1 MFIKSIPDISR
12 LFAGLLVATGLLFL
26 AGCDSNGDLSSAQGQ
41 FALMLTDAP
50 ANLDSAVVTV
60 DRVDLVSE
68 GAEDEVEEDED
79 DGEKEGIITLT
90 DTSRQMDLLQLQGG
104 VTETLANVTVP
115 EGEYTQLRFVLGDE
129 NYVVFNDGTKQ
140 TLQVPGGKQS
150 GIKIVLP
157 EVEIENEGDQI
168 EVTLDFDVDESFV
181 EKGTGEYLFKPTVKV
196 KHVFVN
202 GQSIQTVDVDGAV
215 SDVSSNSVSVDSIPF
230 SVTDQTEFES
240 DGDESSPADLQAG
253 QVVGVEGTLLE
264 DGTLEAREIEVEGD
278 DELERSIT
286 APLEAKSETEGEQ
299 SVTLLGVTVGVTS
312 ETEFGDASLSALS
325 EGDRIEVDYDFQDG
339 RRVATDIEKEDD

>member
-1 MFIKSIPDISR
+1 MNSISYISR

-26 AGCDSNGDLSSAQGQ
+26 AGCDSNEDLSPAQGQ

-68 GAEDEVEEDED
+68 EAEDEIEDDED

-90 DTSRQMDLLQLQGG
+90 DNSRQMDLLQLQGG
-104 VTETLANVTVP
+104 VTETLADVTVP

-129 NYVVFNDGTKQ
+129 NYVVFDDGTKQ
-140 TLQVPGGKQS
+140 TLQVPSGKQS

-157 EVEIENEGDQI
+157 EVEIENDGDQI

-181 EKGTGEYLFKPTVKV
+181 EQGTGEYLFKPTVKV

-202 GQSIQTVDVDGAV
+202 GQSVQTVDVDGTV

-230 SVTDQTEFES
+230 SITDQTELES
-240 DGDESSPADLQAG
+240 DGEESSPADLQAG
-253 QVVGVEGTLLE
+253 QVVGVEGTLLD

-278 DELERSIT
+278 DEGERSIT
-286 APLEAKSETEGEQ
+286 APLDAKTETEGEQ
-299 SVTLLGVTVGVTS
+299 SVTLLGVTVDVTS
-312 ETEFGDASLSALS
+312 ETQFDDDASLSAFS
-325 EGDRIEVDYDFQDG
+325 VGDRIEVDYVFQDG
-339 RRVATDIEKEDD
+339 RRVATKIEKEDD